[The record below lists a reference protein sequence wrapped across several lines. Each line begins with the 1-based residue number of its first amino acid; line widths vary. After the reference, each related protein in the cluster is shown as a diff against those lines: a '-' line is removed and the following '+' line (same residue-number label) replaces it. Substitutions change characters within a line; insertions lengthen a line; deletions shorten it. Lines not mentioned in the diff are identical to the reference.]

1 MTQEINEISTDIP
14 VTTIVRH
21 RVKEEAIKDF
31 KNWLITIGN
40 KAKKYNGFKGKYVV
54 PPKKNDGEYIVVFQF
69 DNIDNLTLWME
80 SNDRLEEIEKL
91 KELVVEEMELN
102 YEEGID
108 FWFTTP
114 EMKVQGPPKWKMAII
129 TWIAVYPMVI
139 ALLYFY
145 GALFPTL
152 VLPLKVLLVTLT
164 LVPLLTW
171 VLMPN
176 LTKLFKSWIFK
187 NN

>member
-1 MTQEINEISTDIP
+1 MTKELNELPSNIP

-21 RVKEEAIKDF
+21 KVKKEAKSAFED
-31 KNWLITIGN
+31 WLIGISN
-40 KAKKYNGFKGKYVV
+40 KVKGYNGFKGRYVI
-54 PPKKNDGEYIVVFQF
+54 PPKKEEGDYIVVFQF
-69 DNIDNLTLWME
+69 DTIENLTFWME
-80 SNDRLEEIEKL
+80 SKDRLEEIEKL
-91 KELVVEEMELN
+91 KLLAVEETELN
-102 YEEGID
+102 FEEGID

-139 ALLYFY
+139 MLLYFY
-145 GALFPTL
+145 GALFPL
-152 VLPLKVLLVTLT
+152 LALPLKVLFVTLT

-171 VLMPN
+171 FLMPS